1 MHMALSVCT
10 APPPIVGQ
18 RHIGPRV
25 QGYLDLEFSP
35 CVSVGLFLIRLQ
47 NRVCMS
53 CHQSIRPLFLYNDTR
68 PWHVELPKH
77 QSEIKKKTQ
86 NVKTPICQR
95 GSPLFHHH
103 QWNNWWPRRQQICC
117 RSLVLHLVCPLSSLQ
132 SPLECRKPSPSDLR
146 VLCSVHTI
154 HAGLM
159 SVCIYYIHIYIYILI
174 YLYIYYICTF
184 YRVYM
189 CMWRYWQF
197 KHAERMPPFLEHV
210 LIICCVSRSFPS
222 ATSHSVGTYKFDIAP
237 MSLIWEN
244 ISEPSTPSCCGDFRF
259 FLVFWET
266 LLSIHSKLSWVQDLC
281 GARYLKMAFCKSQA
295 SPISHI
301 SHPYTQQPAVKTK
314 QMLLRWWKQNDLQ

>member
-68 PWHVELPKH
+68 PWYVELPKH

-103 QWNNWWPRRQQICC
+103 QWNNWWPRTQQICC
-117 RSLVLHLVCPLSSLQ
+117 RWLVQHLVCPLSSLQ

-146 VLCSVHTI
+146 VLCQECSHNPCRPHGNQYRCKYSQNT
-154 HAGLM
+154 HKYT
-159 SVCIYYIHIYIYILI
+159 VCVYLISLNLLYIHI
-174 YLYIYYICTF
+174 
-184 YRVYM
+184 
-189 CMWRYWQF
+189 
-197 KHAERMPPFLEHV
+197 
-210 LIICCVSRSFPS
+210 
-222 ATSHSVGTYKFDIAP
+222 
-237 MSLIWEN
+237 
-244 ISEPSTPSCCGDFRF
+244 
-259 FLVFWET
+259 
-266 LLSIHSKLSWVQDLC
+266 
-281 GARYLKMAFCKSQA
+281 
-295 SPISHI
+295 
-301 SHPYTQQPAVKTK
+301 
-314 QMLLRWWKQNDLQ
+314 